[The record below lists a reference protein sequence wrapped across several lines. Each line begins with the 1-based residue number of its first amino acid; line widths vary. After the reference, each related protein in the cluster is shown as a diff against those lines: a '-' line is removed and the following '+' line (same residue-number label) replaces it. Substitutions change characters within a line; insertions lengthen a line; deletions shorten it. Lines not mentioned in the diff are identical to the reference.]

1 MKVYIVLWRNGRN
14 WAKKTYFA
22 AIFERFS
29 GYALL
34 RPMSYVSIFG
44 QMKAISPKTLSDFA
58 QIFTRGSTKGD
69 KNSVWII
76 FEKFEFLLKQEIPK
90 VCPFSPTLSPIS
102 TWRLV
107 WHFLYALFL
116 CFWTDLINFG
126 FLILWG
132 LSGALGDSTPGLSE
146 GEKLAGSGGKNLPI
160 IHDFNFIRKPFFSE
174 PRFS

>member
-1 MKVYIVLWRNGRN
+1 MSQKNLFCS
-14 WAKKTYFA
+14 YFGK
-22 AIFERFS
+22 IFR
-29 GYALL
+29 L
-34 RPMSYVSIFG
+34 RPLTSYELRLNFWANESYLP
-44 QMKAISPKTLSDFA
+44 QTLSDFA

-76 FEKFEFLLKQEIPK
+76 FEKFEFLPKQEIPK

-102 TWRLV
+102 PWRLV
-107 WHFLYALFL
+107 WHFLFALFL
-116 CFWTDLINFG
+116 CFSTDLIDFG

-160 IHDFNFIRKPFFSE
+160 IHVFNFIRKPFFSE